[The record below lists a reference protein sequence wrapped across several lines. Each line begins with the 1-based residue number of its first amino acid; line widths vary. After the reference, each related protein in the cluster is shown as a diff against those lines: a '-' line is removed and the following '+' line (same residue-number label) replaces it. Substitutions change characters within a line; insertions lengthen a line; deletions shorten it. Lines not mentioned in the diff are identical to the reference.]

1 MPSNNNFENVT
12 ELLYNK
18 CCTRGVDMMKNF
30 NIPMLLLAILVIIM
44 FFLVGLAIA
53 FRNIWLI
60 SLFTILGFGVMGYG
74 LSLKRKRG

>member
-1 MPSNNNFENVT
+1 
-12 ELLYNK
+12 
-18 CCTRGVDMMKNF
+18 MKNF